1 MFFSSNY
8 TRSRKLSTG
17 SSFRIIASR
26 AVSRSLNLSMNVNLL
41 DILFV
46 IKLDNKRCTSV
57 CNALYTEAKVECE
70 YLKALDDSM
79 IPVWYHISYHTF
91 AFHMVDF
98 LALPFIPSVGLQ
110 TF

>member
-1 MFFSSNY
+1 MFFSTIPPVPES
-8 TRSRKLSTG
+8 SRPVPIPDNRFKG
-17 SSFRIIASR
+17 REPFAQPFQ
-26 AVSRSLNLSMNVNLL
+26 NVNLL

-79 IPVWYHISYHTF
+79 IPVW
-91 AFHMVDF
+91 
-98 LALPFIPSVGLQ
+98 
-110 TF
+110 